1 MANPPPGFIALTT
14 AIYDLRMCRE
24 TLLYHIKKGRLHAE
38 KRDGRWWIKESELRR
53 WLGVNDPDSLRVQ
66 KLIQQENTNLLE
78 WPTAGS
84 PEPKNVERADVDF
97 LVAEL
102 RRKVAGLESDN
113 RRLMDQNLRFRSVI
127 RGELELWQALVQE
140 SKPITYGEAK
150 RHVNTLLG
158 TTHYNGR
165 DEGPL
170 EYREPITGGTLQ
182 KRFERLCR
190 GETDESE
197 KPPTEPTIIDLEPR
211 PQYIP
216 DPQGIRAIKK
226 NKERKGDLADKR
238 DRA

>member
-14 AIYDLRMCRE
+14 AVYDLRMCRE

-38 KRDGRWWIKESELRR
+38 KRDGRWWIKETELRR

-78 WPTAGS
+78 WPAAS
-84 PEPKNVERADVDF
+84 PEPKKVERAADVDF
-97 LVAEL
+97 LVSEL

-113 RRLMDQNLRFRSVI
+113 RRLMDQNLRFRGVI
-127 RGELELWQALVQE
+127 RDELELWQALVQH

-158 TTHYNGR
+158 ATRYDGR

-170 EYREPITGGTLQ
+170 DPITGGSLQ

-226 NKERKGDLADKR
+226 NKERKVNETERRGL
-238 DRA
+238 